1 MSGMEL
7 LASDSDDSMMLL
19 SASDLSIC
27 VNLGAFGTWLSSRT
41 VMPVPWFCELV
52 INQQFSFASMC
63 VPLDLTWISWCLVN
77 LMSFAPVPFLWTD
90 WLSMDKLMFGES
102 DVIALRHSCYYEWAV
117 KRIKCGPIHTVWE
130 MWYSRLSW
138 MCFFALALVNWKGN
152 HNDQI

>member
-7 LASDSDDSMMLL
+7 LASDSDDIMMLL

-27 VNLGAFGTWLSSRT
+27 VNLGAFGTGLSSRT
-41 VMPVPWFCELV
+41 VMLVPWFCELV

-102 DVIALRHSCYYEWAV
+102 DVIALRHSCSFPVSLRKKDNVSELWRESNVVLFTPFEKCDTVDWAGCV
-117 KRIKCGPIHTVWE
+117 SLPLH
-130 MWYSRLSW
+130 
-138 MCFFALALVNWKGN
+138 
-152 HNDQI
+152 